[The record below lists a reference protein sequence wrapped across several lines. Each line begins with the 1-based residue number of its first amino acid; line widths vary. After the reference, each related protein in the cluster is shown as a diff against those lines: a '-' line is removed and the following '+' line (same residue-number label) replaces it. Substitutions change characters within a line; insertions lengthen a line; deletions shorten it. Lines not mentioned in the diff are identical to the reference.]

1 MCIKQRPGDKS
12 ATAMTA
18 NAIDAVLPKE
28 TFTAYK
34 ILKLQ
39 DGKLVSPVY
48 HKVWSPGVHTGGQ
61 DKFNDQTGIYAFMLK
76 PSEMLKALN
85 DEVILELRIDPVHV
99 TAAGYDKYGNMDGT
113 AVVATRVEVT
123 QEAFDKALNV
133 EAAKAEVKAAVTAAK
148 PEVAKAVKKGTK
160 RAAKEKKAG
169 EKTVAS
175 ARKKMAKKTKKSSG
189 SLKAGKKDTLE
200 GMTVDQLRTM
210 AKVKKIAGYSK
221 MNKTNLLAAL
231 SHKK

>member
-1 MCIKQRPGDKS
+1 MCIKERPGDKG
-12 ATAMTA
+12 AQAMTA

-34 ILKLQ
+34 IVKRQ
-39 DGKLVSPVY
+39 NGKLVSPVY
-48 HKVWSPGVHTGGQ
+48 RKEWSVGVHTGGKE
-61 DKFNDQTGIYAFMLK
+61 KFNDQTGIYAFMLK
-76 PSEMLKALN
+76 PSEVLKASD
-85 DEVILELRIDPVHV
+85 DEAILELRIDPVHV

-113 AVVATRVEVT
+113 AIVATRVEVT

-133 EAAKAEVKAAVTAAK
+133 EATKAEIKAAVDAAK
-148 PEVAKAVKKGTK
+148 PEVAEKLKEGKK

-169 EKTVAS
+169 EKILAS
-175 ARKKMAKKTKKSSG
+175 SRKKAAKKAVKPAKAKKG
-189 SLKAGKKDTLE
+189 TLE
-200 GMTVDQLRTM
+200 SMTVDQLRTM
-210 AKVKKIAGYSK
+210 AKAKKIAGYSK